1 MLLHLPPLTLPLSS
15 QKSCLLE
22 VSLVARDMMLTP
34 DEYMALMRL
43 ITSER
48 ESEGA
53 MEQAKAADP
62 KPRRR
67 SRSARSQDKKLSQ
80 AFKEANRRYRKR
92 DGSLRA
98 GRTQA
103 DIAKL
108 AHRLKKKM

>member
-1 MLLHLPPLTLPLSS
+1 MH
-15 QKSCLLE
+15 E
-22 VSLVARDMMLTP
+22 VVLVARDMMLTP

-53 MEQAKAADP
+53 SLADRDRTSTP
-62 KPRRR
+62 PVKKKR
-67 SRSARSQDKKLSQ
+67 SRSARRADKMLSM
-80 AFKEANRRYRKR
+80 AFKQANERYRKK

-103 DIAKL
+103 DIARL
-108 AHRLKKKM
+108 AHKLRKKM

>member
-1 MLLHLPPLTLPLSS
+1 MQPLSS
-15 QKSCLLE
+15 LSCYRTE
-22 VSLVARDMMLTP
+22 VGFVARDMMLTP

-53 MEQAKAADP
+53 SLAMSKEEAP

-67 SRSARSQDKKLSQ
+67 SRSARSQDKKLSK
-80 AFKEANRRYRKR
+80 AFKEANRRYRKK